1 MNNIDNNNSNSNNNN
16 YGDNSNNY
24 GRKGDINMKNEK
36 NLGKNEEIYFTSLK
50 EIVFNK
56 KVILL
61 IIASILALIFLTG
74 CDSINDIRNKG
85 RYKDEY
91 YDNIHEEENTK
102 QKKDHNILVKENN
115 YNYNNNNN

>member
-1 MNNIDNNNSNSNNNN
+1 MNNIDNNNIDNNNNNNNN

-36 NLGKNEEIYFTSLK
+36 NIKKNEEIYFASFK
-50 EIVFNK
+50 ETVFNK
-56 KVILL
+56 KVILS

-74 CDSINDIRNKG
+74 CNSINDIRNKG

-115 YNYNNNNN
+115 YNNN